1 MSNLTDSGLQQ
12 FARQFNEA
20 ISALIELE
28 AMKAENQQ
36 REAEENSPAYTHE
49 VIMDLQRKYA
59 LDYNSIIDKYREFL
73 W

>member
-1 MSNLTDSGLQQ
+1 MSSLTDSGLQI
-12 FARQFNEA
+12 FARQFNEV

-36 REAEENSPAYTHE
+36 RESEGSSPAYTYE
-49 VIMDLQRKYA
+49 QIMNLQNQYA